1 VLAPPVRHFPNGLL
15 NVLQTFCE
23 QHLLDFYIA
32 NNNLEHMKKNLN
44 NQRQNGKTQRINTIK
59 KGIYVLPS
67 FLTSLSMLAG
77 FYSIVATL
85 NGDFVNAAWAILVS
99 GIFDGLDGRVAR
111 ITHST
116 TRFGVEYDSL
126 SDLAAFGIAP
136 GVLMYW
142 WALKPLG
149 RLGWL
154 AGFLYV
160 ACGAIR
166 LARFNVQINTVES
179 KYFQGLPIPAAAGL
193 VATVII
199 FLTNFEIEPRS
210 VQIPLLLIS
219 YLLAALMVSTV
230 KYNSFKDLQLAR
242 RKPFNALIIV
252 VLLIVFVVSEPR
264 IMLFSLCFAY
274 VLSGPTTLIVHLL
287 RKSKTQEVSGSDALP
302 SNVET
307 KHVWQKNK
315 H

>member
-1 VLAPPVRHFPNGLL
+1 
-15 NVLQTFCE
+15 
-23 QHLLDFYIA
+23 
-32 NNNLEHMKKNLN
+32 MKTDLN
-44 NQRQNGKTQRINTIK
+44 NQRQNGKKQRINTIK

-85 NGDFVNAAWAILVS
+85 NGDFAKAAWAILVS

-111 ITHST
+111 LTHST

-126 SDLAAFGIAP
+126 SDLLAFGIAP

-199 FLTNFEIEPRS
+199 FLTNFAIEPQA

-252 VLLIVFVVSEPR
+252 VLLIVFVVSSPHV
-264 IMLFSLCFAY
+264 MLFSLCFAY

-287 RKSKTQEVSGSDALP
+287 RKSKTREIPGSTALP

>member
-1 VLAPPVRHFPNGLL
+1 MDICKN
-15 NVLQTFCE
+15 
-23 QHLLDFYIA
+23 Y
-32 NNNLEHMKKNLN
+32 LEHMKTNLN
-44 NQRQNGKTQRINTIK
+44 NQRQNGKNQRINTIR
-59 KGIYVLPS
+59 KGIYILPS

-126 SDLAAFGIAP
+126 SDLLAFGVAP

-154 AGFLYV
+154 VGFLYV

-199 FLTNFEIEPRS
+199 FLTNFEIEPQL

-219 YLLAALMVSTV
+219 FLLAALMVSTV

-274 VLSGPTTLIVHLL
+274 VLSGPTTLVVHLL
-287 RKSKTQEVSGSDALP
+287 RKSKTREVSGSATLP
-302 SNVET
+302 TNVES

>member
-1 VLAPPVRHFPNGLL
+1 LLASPLLHFPNGLL
-15 NVLQTFCE
+15 NILQTFCE
-23 QHLLDFYIA
+23 KNLLDFYIA
-32 NNNLEHMKKNLN
+32 INHQGYMKTNLN

-85 NGDFVNAAWAILVS
+85 NGDFVNAAWAILVA

-126 SDLAAFGIAP
+126 SDLVSFGIAP
-136 GVLMYW
+136 GVMMYW

>member
-1 VLAPPVRHFPNGLL
+1 
-15 NVLQTFCE
+15 
-23 QHLLDFYIA
+23 
-32 NNNLEHMKKNLN
+32 MKKKLN
-44 NQRQNGKTQRINTIK
+44 NQHQNGKTQRINTIK

-85 NGDFVNAAWAILVS
+85 NGDFVNAAWAILVA

-126 SDLAAFGIAP
+126 SDLVSFGIAP
-136 GVLMYW
+136 GVMMYW

>member
-1 VLAPPVRHFPNGLL
+1 
-15 NVLQTFCE
+15 
-23 QHLLDFYIA
+23 
-32 NNNLEHMKKNLN
+32 MKKKLN
-44 NQRQNGKTQRINTIK
+44 NQHQNGKTQRINTIK

-126 SDLAAFGIAP
+126 SDLVSFGIAP
-136 GVLMYW
+136 GVMMYW

-287 RKSKTQEVSGSDALP
+287 RKSKTQEVPGSDALP
-302 SNVET
+302 SNVES

>member
-1 VLAPPVRHFPNGLL
+1 MDIYEN
-15 NVLQTFCE
+15 
-23 QHLLDFYIA
+23 Y
-32 NNNLEHMKKNLN
+32 LEHMKTNLN
-44 NQRQNGKTQRINTIK
+44 NQRQNGKNQRINTIR
-59 KGIYVLPS
+59 KGIYILPS

-126 SDLAAFGIAP
+126 SDLLAFGVAP

-154 AGFLYV
+154 VGFLYV

-199 FLTNFEIEPRS
+199 FLTNFEIEPQL

-219 YLLAALMVSTV
+219 FLLAALMVSTV

-274 VLSGPTTLIVHLL
+274 VLSGPTTLVVHLL
-287 RKSKTQEVSGSDALP
+287 RKSKTREVSGGATLP
-302 SNVET
+302 TKVES

>member
-1 VLAPPVRHFPNGLL
+1 
-15 NVLQTFCE
+15 
-23 QHLLDFYIA
+23 
-32 NNNLEHMKKNLN
+32 MKTNLN
-44 NQRQNGKTQRINTIK
+44 NQRQNGKNQRINTIK
-59 KGIYVLPS
+59 KGIYILPS
-67 FLTSLSMLAG
+67 LLTSLSMLAG

-126 SDLAAFGIAP
+126 SDLLAFGIAP

-166 LARFNVQINTVES
+166 LARFNVQVNTVES

-274 VLSGPTTLIVHLL
+274 VLSGPTTLVVHLL
-287 RKSKTQEVSGSDALP
+287 RKSKTREVSGSDALP
-302 SNVET
+302 SNVES

>member
-1 VLAPPVRHFPNGLL
+1 
-15 NVLQTFCE
+15 
-23 QHLLDFYIA
+23 
-32 NNNLEHMKKNLN
+32 MKKNLN
-44 NQRQNGKTQRINTIK
+44 NQHQNGKTQRINTIK

-85 NGDFVNAAWAILVS
+85 NGDFVNAAWAILVA

-126 SDLAAFGIAP
+126 SDLVSFGIAP
-136 GVLMYW
+136 GVMMYW

-274 VLSGPTTLIVHLL
+274 VLSGPTTLIVHLM

-307 KHVWQKNK
+307 KHVWQKSK

>member
-1 VLAPPVRHFPNGLL
+1 
-15 NVLQTFCE
+15 
-23 QHLLDFYIA
+23 
-32 NNNLEHMKKNLN
+32 MKTNFKY
-44 NQRQNGKTQRINTIK
+44 QSQNGKTPRINTIK

-85 NGDFVNAAWAILVS
+85 NGDFAKAAWAVLVS

-111 ITHST
+111 LTHST

-126 SDLAAFGIAP
+126 SDLVAFGIAP

-199 FLTNFEIEPRS
+199 FLTNFAIEPQT
-210 VQIPLLLIS
+210 VQIPPLLIS

-252 VLLIVFVVSEPR
+252 VLLIVFVVSEPH

-287 RKSKTQEVSGSDALP
+287 RKSKTQETPGSNTLP
-302 SNVET
+302 SNVEH
-307 KHVWQKNK
+307 KHVWQKSK

>member
-1 VLAPPVRHFPNGLL
+1 
-15 NVLQTFCE
+15 
-23 QHLLDFYIA
+23 
-32 NNNLEHMKKNLN
+32 MKKNLN
-44 NQRQNGKTQRINTIK
+44 NQHQNGKTQRINTIK

-85 NGDFVNAAWAILVS
+85 NGDFVNAAWAILVA

-126 SDLAAFGIAP
+126 SDLVSFGIAP
-136 GVLMYW
+136 GVMMYW

-199 FLTNFEIEPRS
+199 FLTNFEIEPQS

-274 VLSGPTTLIVHLL
+274 VLSGPTTLVVHLL
-287 RKSKTQEVSGSDALP
+287 RKSKTQEVPGSDALP
-302 SNVET
+302 SNVES